1 MKRLLAAVGVAA
13 TVAASALLWGGSASA
28 SAEAAGTASVSV
40 VHGIPNTPVNV
51 FVNGKSTLA
60 DFKPLTVAGPLQLP
74 PGTYDVTV
82 FPASDTAGTGT
93 PVIEAS
99 ATVAA
104 GDNVTLVAHLT
115 AAGKPTITPYV
126 NDVSSIAAGKAR
138 LVVRHDA
145 AAPAVDVRANGAVAF
160 PGLVNPK
167 EASADLAAGTI
178 KADVVLAGTSTVAI
192 GPADLNLAE
201 GTETIVYAVGSAA
214 DKTLGLV
221 VQTMS
226 GMDSAPG
233 GVPAGT
239 GGQSAA
245 AFDQPGWV
253 AAIAALGVAVALTG
267 AFTLRAGRRRTNGV

>member
-1 MKRLLAAVGVAA
+1 MKRLLAAFGVAGL
-13 TVAASALLWGGSASA
+13 VAAGALLTAAPASA
-28 SAEAAGTASVSV
+28 AAADTASVSV

-51 FVNGKSTLA
+51 FVNGKSTIA
-60 DFKPLTVAGPLQLP
+60 DFQPLTVAGPLQLP
-74 PGTYDVTV
+74 PGSYEVTV
-82 FPASDTAGTGT
+82 FPAADTAGTGT
-93 PVIEAS
+93 PVIKAS

-115 AAGKPTITPYV
+115 ADGKPTITPYV
-126 NDVSSIAAGKAR
+126 NDVSSIAAGQAR

-178 KADVVLAGTSTVAI
+178 SADVVLAGTSTVAI
-192 GPADLNLAE
+192 GPADLTLKE
-201 GTETIVYAVGSAA
+201 GTATFVFAVGSAA

-221 VQTMS
+221 VQTMT
-226 GMDSAPG
+226 GMDSAPS

-239 GGQSAA
+239 GGQSASLYS
-245 AFDQPGWV
+245 QPGWV
-253 AAIAALGVAVALTG
+253 AVMAGLGLAMAAAGLFAL
-267 AFTLRAGRRRTNGV
+267 RSGRRRLAGN

>member
-1 MKRLLAAVGVAA
+1 MKRLLATIGVAA
-13 TVAASALLWGGSASA
+13 TVVAGALLTGGSA
-28 SAEAAGTASVSV
+28 AAAAADTATVTV

-82 FPASDTAGTGT
+82 FPAADTAGTGT

-115 AAGKPTITPYV
+115 ADGKPTITPYV
-126 NDVSSIAAGKAR
+126 NDVSNIAAGKAR

-178 KADVVLAGTSTVAI
+178 SADVVLAGTSTVAI
-192 GPADLNLAE
+192 GPADLNLNE

-214 DKTLGLV
+214 DKTLALV
-221 VQTMS
+221 TQTMT
-226 GMDSAPG
+226 GMESAPG
-233 GVPAGT
+233 GIPAGT

-245 AFDQPGWV
+245 EFSQPGWI
-253 AAIAALGVAVALTG
+253 AAIASLGVVIAAAGLFV
-267 AFTLRAGRRRTNGV
+267 LRSARRRTTGV